1 MLQVSKSVEH
11 TFEIS
16 ERALSLLGSLCK
28 PIGEYWKALYARSPQ
43 EGETTPDFG
52 DFCEKLKGR
61 LRSLQRELLVAAV
74 VDQLEPGPIPRQIV
88 LDCQKRFNVLF
99 DQLRNLLILSRFED
113 DAEDLETRRT
123 YFRRI
128 RGPRPGQLPSGPPS
142 IPRMLQKMM
151 GLEPGALIEAQL
163 GLQAIAGFPG
173 RPSSPQQQRRK
184 RRRRRRAS
192 PGAPTASCRPWREE
206 DDEE

>member
-16 ERALSLLGSLCK
+16 TRALSLLAALAK
-28 PIGEYWKALYARSPQ
+28 PIGDLWKERFAKVPD
-43 EGETTPDFG
+43 EKEPPDFG
-52 DFCEKLKGR
+52 DFCEKLSVR
-61 LRSLQRELLVAAV
+61 VRSLQRELLVAAV
-74 VDQLEPGPIPRQIV
+74 VDQLEPGPVPRRIV
-88 LDCQKRFNVLF
+88 RDCQQRFNVLF
-99 DQLRNLLILSRFED
+99 DQLRNLFILSGYED
-113 DAEDLETRRT
+113 EGDDLQTRRT

-128 RGPRPGQLPSGPPS
+128 RGPRPGVPPSEPPS

-184 RRRRRRAS
+184 RRRRRRAN
-192 PGAPTASCRPWREE
+192 PGAPTASSRPWREE